1 MTKRQ
6 SDKPEDPRGESP
18 LDYKKHVDGI
28 NDPKLVLDNEEP
40 VFGGVLGS
48 GLSRRT
54 LLKAGAL
61 AAFSGA
67 AALTA
72 RKGWAEKKFDPVVRI
87 GYLPITD
94 AAALLIAHEMGFLK
108 KQGLDSERP
117 TLVRGW
123 SQIVEAFQA
132 HKFNLVHLLNPI
144 PVWMR
149 YNNKFPVKIT
159 AWDHTNGSALVVGAQ
174 TGIQSFK
181 DFGGKQLAVPFWY
194 SNHNIIAQMLLRDAG
209 ITPVIRPQDAKLG
222 PNECNLLVLA
232 PPDMPPALAAKKID
246 AYIVAEPFNAL
257 GEIKA
262 GAKMLRFT
270 GDVWK
275 GHPCCVVA
283 MHEADVMDPAR
294 AAWTQ
299 GIHNAIVE
307 AQLYMAENRKAT
319 AQLLSKDGKNY
330 LPFPFEV
337 IDRAMNFYDPA
348 YYKNPLAI
356 KHVEWQQ
363 SRINFQAWPY
373 ESATK
378 VVTEELKKVVLTGDR
393 AFMDKLSADFVA
405 KDLVNYGFIRKSLEK
420 NPKWRDDLSV
430 PQTGDPYNRIEVIE
444 V

>member
-6 SDKPEDPRGESP
+6 DNQTENGYTGSP
-18 LDYKKHVDGI
+18 LDYDKYGERID
-28 NDPKLVLDNEEP
+28 DPKLALEEP
-40 VFGGVLGS
+40 LFGGVLGT
-48 GLSRRT
+48 GLTRRT

-61 AAFSGA
+61 AAFTGA
-67 AALTA
+67 AALAAA
-72 RKGWAEKKFDPVVRI
+72 RKGWAEKKFDPVVRV

-94 AAALLIAHEMGFLK
+94 AAALLVAHEKGFFK
-108 KQGLDSERP
+108 KEGLDSVRP

-123 SQIVEAFQA
+123 SEIVEAFQS

-144 PVWMR
+144 PIWMR

-174 TGIQSFK
+174 TNITSFK
-181 DFGGKQLAVPFWY
+181 DFGGKQLAVPYWY

-209 ITPVIRPQDAKLG
+209 ITPVIRPQDAKLAA
-222 PNECNLLVLA
+222 NECNLMVLA
-232 PPDMPPALAAKKID
+232 PPDMPPALAARKID

-257 GEIKA
+257 GELKA

-299 GIHNAIVE
+299 GIHNAVVA
-307 AQLYMAENRKAT
+307 AQLWMAENRKEA

-356 KHVEWQQ
+356 KHVEWHQ

-378 VVTEELKKVVLTGDR
+378 IVTEELKKVVLTGDR
-393 AFMDKLSADFVA
+393 AFLDKLSAEHVA
-405 KDLVNYGFIRKSLEK
+405 KDLVNYSFIRKSLEK
-420 NPKWRDDLSV
+420 NPAWRKDLSV
-430 PQTGDPYNRIEVIE
+430 PQTGDPYTRLEVIE